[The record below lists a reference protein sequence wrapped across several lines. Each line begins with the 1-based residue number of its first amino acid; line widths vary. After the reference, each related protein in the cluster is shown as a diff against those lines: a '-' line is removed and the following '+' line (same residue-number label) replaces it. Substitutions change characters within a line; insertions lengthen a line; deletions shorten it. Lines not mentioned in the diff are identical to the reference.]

1 MAYEFKLPDI
11 GEGLT
16 EGEVVK
22 WLVKEGEAVAG
33 DQPMVEVMT
42 DKATVE
48 ITVPRAGT
56 ISKILAAEGETIP
69 VGAVMVV
76 IDDGGAAAPAA
87 ESAASEPEPAP
98 TPTPAPATAPT
109 PAPPRAPAP
118 ARPPVPARAPAPAPA
133 ALPAPVPAAAG
144 PRRERTL
151 AAPATRRLAR
161 TLGVDLD
168 AVPATG
174 EGGRVTREDVERF
187 AAGGATAPLPPTATA
202 TAAVSPPA
210 AAAPALPERPA
221 VPAPTAPA
229 EDEVIVL
236 RGMRGKIAEQM
247 VRSKQFSPH
256 FTFVDECDMTEVAVL
271 RAQAKAY
278 AAERGVKLTYLP
290 FIIKALVQTLKKFP
304 SVNSL
309 VDDSSNSYIIRSEYN
324 VGLATDTEA
333 GLMVPVVK
341 HADRRSLLDLA
352 AEIQHLTTLARAKR
366 IALEDLKGGTISIT
380 SAGSIG
386 GILATPILNYPEV
399 AILGVYKIKD
409 RPVVRDGEIVVRKMT
424 NFSITLDHR
433 IVDGATAARFLNEVI
448 RLLETPGLML
458 LEDV

>member
-1 MAYEFKLPDI
+1 M
-11 GEGLT
+11 
-16 EGEVVK
+16 
-22 WLVKEGEAVAG
+22 
-33 DQPMVEVMT
+33 
-42 DKATVE
+42 
-48 ITVPRAGT
+48 
-56 ISKILAAEGETIP
+56 
-69 VGAVMVV
+69 
-76 IDDGGAAAPAA
+76 
-87 ESAASEPEPAP
+87 
-98 TPTPAPATAPT
+98 
-109 PAPPRAPAP
+109 
-118 ARPPVPARAPAPAPA
+118 
-133 ALPAPVPAAAG
+133 
-144 PRRERTL
+144 
-151 AAPATRRLAR
+151 
-161 TLGVDLD
+161 
-168 AVPATG
+168 
-174 EGGRVTREDVERF
+174 TREDVEQF

-290 FIIKALVQTLKKFP
+290 FIIKALVQTLKEFP